1 MEQEAGMLKIGARYK
16 RHRHDRRAYRMC
28 CVIAQTERG
37 WLIDCGNGRKEEI
50 TEAETE
56 KMEEVR

>member
-1 MEQEAGMLKIGARYK
+1 MSTLKIGARYK

-37 WLIDCGNGRKEEI
+37 WMIDNGDGSREEI
-50 TEAETE
+50 GEEEAEE
-56 KMEEVR
+56 LEEVR